1 MDFRILGPLEVWD
14 SDRPVR
20 LSGAKERALLALL
33 LLHANEAV
41 SADRLVDELWGERPP
56 TTARKS
62 LQVRVSTLRKALGSD
77 VVATRDGGYLIR
89 VEAAELDL
97 HRFEALVADARA
109 ADRPDAAGRMLR
121 SALKLWRGPPLS
133 EFAYEAFAQGAIARL
148 EELRLAA
155 LELRLEADLACG
167 LHAEVVPELE
177 ALVSDE
183 PLREGL
189 RGLLMLALYRSG
201 RQADALEAYRR
212 TRETLLDQ
220 LGIEPGPALQQLERA
235 ILRQEPAL
243 DLATTGTPQRSI
255 LIAASAE
262 GRVDALLA
270 IGEPLAARAAR
281 ELILVRVVASSE
293 DLGRAGA
300 VLDERR
306 RALLDRGVTARS
318 AVFSSPVPARDVV
331 RLALE
336 QDVDLLVV
344 DAPPALLD
352 DPGLRS
358 VLEQAPCDVGVV
370 VRGDERRLGGPVLV
384 PFAGAEHDWSAV
396 ELGAWIADAEG
407 RPLRLAGPSGEGRDA
422 SRLLASASLAVQR
435 ALGVAAEPQV
445 VEPGPQG
452 LLRAAADAGL
462 VVLGLSDRW
471 RADGLGT
478 ARLALATQAR
488 PPAVIVRR
496 GLRPGGL
503 APPES
508 ATRYTW
514 SLAPA

>member
-14 SDRPVR
+14 NDRPVR

-56 TTARKS
+56 ATARKS

-77 VVATRDGGYLIR
+77 VLATRDGGYLIR
-89 VEAAELDL
+89 LEAGELDL

-109 ADRPDAAGRMLR
+109 ADRPDAAGRLLR
-121 SALKLWRGPPLS
+121 SALELWRGPPLS

-155 LELRLEADLACG
+155 LELRLETDLARG

-177 ALVSDE
+177 ALITDE

-235 ILRQEPAL
+235 ILRQEPDL
-243 DLATTGTPQRSI
+243 DLAAAAAPRRSV
-255 LIAASAE
+255 LVAAASEAS
-262 GRVDALLA
+262 VDGLLGVA
-270 IGEPLAARAAR
+270 EPLAARAEH
-281 ELILVRVVASSE
+281 ELILVRVLGPSE
-293 DLGRAGA
+293 DLGRASA
-300 VLDERR
+300 ALDERR
-306 RALLDRGVTARS
+306 TALLDRGVTVRS
-318 AVFSSPVPARDVV
+318 AVFSSPEPALDVV

-358 VLEQAPCDVGVV
+358 VLERAPCDVGVV
-370 VRGDERRLGGPVLV
+370 VRGAERRPRGPVLV

-407 RPLRLAGPSGEGRDA
+407 RPLRLAGPSGKGRDA

-445 VEPGPQG
+445 LEPGPEG